1 MRPMMLLLQLLMN
14 LGVSTYPTRNNTKI
28 YYYVLLFLNHQ
39 KWLKNL
45 LPIQMGSPKKTLEPK
60 FLDTR
65 SRTHHYTNAI
75 DADYLIYSY

>member
-1 MRPMMLLLQLLMN
+1 MVKKSSSN
-14 LGVSTYPTRNNTKI
+14 SN
-28 YYYVLLFLNHQ
+28 
-39 KWLKNL
+39 WL
-45 LPIQMGSPKKTLEPK
+45 PPKKTLEPK